1 MKNIAFRKYNVSDE
15 RAVNGITERFYYEV
29 FQTFSKDTV
38 QLILEEGTAA
48 GWIHLSLP
56 ESSLYSDFGCTDS
69 NSCLVHDGN
78 GIAASAE
85 GIREQAVSAVFF

>member
-1 MKNIAFRKYNVSDE
+1 MSVGFDYTN
-15 RAVNGITERFYYEV
+15 T
-29 FQTFSKDTV
+29 
-38 QLILEEGTAA
+38 
-48 GWIHLSLP
+48 
-56 ESSLYSDFGCTDS
+56 

>member
-1 MKNIAFRKYNVSDE
+1 MRQENHMKNIAFRKYNVSDE
-15 RAVNGITERFYYEV
+15 RAVNGITERLYYEV

-56 ESSLYSDFGCTDS
+56 ESSLYSGLCIHIYQS
-69 NSCLVHDGN
+69 KAPQKRHRYLCL
-78 GIAASAE
+78 
-85 GIREQAVSAVFF
+85 